1 MMDAHRPYF
10 SNPTQPTPQ
19 NTPTH
24 IQALASVPAFLG
36 LLGVGADGSV
46 PATEQQWDDAYDRAH
61 ALLGALNTFLG
72 ITRRL
77 KVPVQDDISS
87 KDPQLAA
94 VGRVV

>member
-1 MMDAHRPYF
+1 M
-10 SNPTQPTPQ
+10 
-19 NTPTH
+19 
-24 IQALASVPAFLG
+24 
-36 LLGVGADGSV
+36 